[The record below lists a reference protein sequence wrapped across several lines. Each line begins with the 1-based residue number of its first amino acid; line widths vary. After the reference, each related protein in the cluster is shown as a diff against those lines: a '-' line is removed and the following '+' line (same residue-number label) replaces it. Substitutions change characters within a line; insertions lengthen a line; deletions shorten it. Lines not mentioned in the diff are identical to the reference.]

1 MWCKPLMQRR
11 DLGVEASLWPSWRQP
26 HPPWKTIPCCHS
38 RCPLCSARRGDFRPD
53 VDLGQI
59 AARCACGVSVS
70 ASPRMIGAP
79 SPRTSRAGTS
89 GSAGDHPCARPSP
102 ARLRS
107 TATTLIRPPATQRD
121 QGATGG
127 SGARPLS
134 DIPGTEFKSLALDAL
149 QPAGSNGAQSAEK
162 YYNKEDCLAAI
173 NAVKSSGSA
182 PVRER

>member
-1 MWCKPLMQRR
+1 MSKPASGRVGGSHTRHGRR
-11 DLGVEASLWPSWRQP
+11 YPAAILAA
-26 HPPWKTIPCCHS
+26 
-38 RCPLCSARRGDFRPD
+38 RCAAQEGDFRPD

-149 QPAGSNGAQSAEK
+149 QPAGSNRRAK
-162 YYNKEDCLAAI
+162 C
-173 NAVKSSGSA
+173 
-182 PVRER
+182 REILQQRGLPCRHQCG